1 MTRIG
6 LAILLAA
13 VVTLSGCTKMKDLV
27 GMGNDNT
34 VIPGQR
40 EDAIPGQ
47 TQFPGPGETIQPGT
61 SSADGTA
68 AEPLPGDMAGQQAA
82 PKGEN
87 QIDCVV
93 GDPDCPTGS
102 STTTT
107 TDDGTFSDPQ

>member
-1 MTRIG
+1 MTRFA
-6 LAILLAA
+6 LAALLAA
-13 VVTLSGCTKMKDLV
+13 ALALSGCTKMKDLV

-61 SSADGTA
+61 SSADGTV
-68 AEPLPGDMAGQQAA
+68 AEQPPGGTAGQQAA
-82 PKGEN
+82 PQGEN

-93 GDPDCPTGS
+93 GDPGCPTGS
-102 STTTT
+102 SSTT